1 MKSEDLFKAMN
12 ALPDEMLIRSE
23 QAGKEKTG
31 KKRNHMPMVA
41 GAAAVGMAAGV
52 ALMVMFTS
60 PARTRSH
67 PAAAENASSGTLQ
80 AAGETADQAP
90 YEGEAFEEA
99 PAVTAGAEDSGAQ
112 APAEAAG
119 AEDSGAQAPAASAGV
134 TGEAM
139 AASEAAEEAGSS
151 EIMLEAEDEIEQAEE
166 RASLTAH
173 TSADLLGPNKGD
185 YVRVEYIS
193 ETDRLSG
200 GSPTEPAYSEEGED
214 ALTRAVDEGKPE
226 LSLFGKKEDVLYY
239 VYLYKADGSYDVLTV
254 AEGGYVSLSNKP
266 GVRMHIPEAV
276 FEEVIDFFEG
286 G

>member
-99 PAVTAGAEDSGAQ
+99 PAVT
-112 APAEAAG
+112 AG

>member
-90 YEGEAFEEA
+90 YEDPYKGEAFEEA
-99 PAVTAGAEDSGAQ
+99 APETAGTADSGAQ
-112 APAEAAG
+112 EPAE
-119 AEDSGAQAPAASAGV
+119 
-134 TGEAM
+134 

-166 RASLTAH
+166 RTSLTAH

-226 LSLFGKKEDVLYY
+226 LSLFGEKEDVLYY